1 MLNRELN
8 KSFSGF
14 NSSIQYNVV
23 NSTDFLYTF
32 VFPAQIQAGW
42 WWLLLFCAIFS
53 LFMINDAVQFGPP
66 PVVCLKTHTS
76 GGCSFVSGLRGC
88 WWYLALKNNW
98 KEKTARKYPLPNSA
112 VGPVP
117 YADILG
123 PFIRGKIRRELSV

>member
-8 KSFSGF
+8 KTFRGF

-23 NSTDFLYTF
+23 NSTDFLNTF

-53 LFMINDAVQFGPP
+53 LFVMTDAVQFGPP

-88 WWYLALKNNW
+88 L
-98 KEKTARKYPLPNSA
+98 
-112 VGPVP
+112 
-117 YADILG
+117 
-123 PFIRGKIRRELSV
+123 

>member
-1 MLNRELN
+1 MRNRELN

-53 LFMINDAVQFGPP
+53 LFVMTGAVQFGPP
-66 PVVCLKTHTS
+66 SVVCLKTHTS

-88 WWYLALKNNW
+88 WWYLALKKNR
-98 KEKTARKYPLPNSA
+98 KEKNCKEAHSTKLCSRASTLRTHIVTESFSTFERL
-112 VGPVP
+112 
-117 YADILG
+117 
-123 PFIRGKIRRELSV
+123 

>member
-8 KSFSGF
+8 KTFRGF

-53 LFMINDAVQFGPP
+53 LFVMTGAVQFGPP
-66 PVVCLKTHTS
+66 SVVCLKTHTS
-76 GGCSFVSGLRGC
+76 GGYSFVSGLRGC
-88 WWYLALKNNW
+88 WWYLALKKNR
-98 KEKTARKYPLPNSA
+98 KEKNCKEAHSTKLCSRASTLRTHIVTESFSTFERL
-112 VGPVP
+112 
-117 YADILG
+117 
-123 PFIRGKIRRELSV
+123 

>member
-8 KSFSGF
+8 KTFRGF

-32 VFPAQIQAGW
+32 VFQAGW

-53 LFMINDAVQFGPP
+53 LFVMTDAVQFGPP
-66 PVVCLKTHTS
+66 PVVCLKTHIS

-88 WWYLALKNNW
+88 LWYLALKNNR
-98 KEKTARKYPLPNSA
+98 KEKNCKEAHSTKLCSRAS
-112 VGPVP
+112 
-117 YADILG
+117 IL
-123 PFIRGKIRRELSV
+123 RRHIVTERFSTFERL